1 MVSEEEKVRSKD
13 TGPSWAKMGPSLAKL
28 DQNGA
33 KLGQNQ
39 NETQIEW

>member
-28 DQNGA
+28 
-33 KLGQNQ
+33 GQARPKWGQ
-39 NETQIEW
+39 AGPKSK